1 MLSKFIFLLLP
12 LLLGAMELPDLTYNN
27 ATPEKLKHERYDKLE
42 LWSKQ
47 GYVSHYGETWAQSY
61 RLAAPLQDH
70 EQKLKNFFAQAFGID
85 ATAFTKSYAQFEKP
99 DGTYYLKLDTYANSY
114 SYVLLHVSS
123 YPQVITLPA
132 QPPYTVKKGKNF
144 DIPENVLI
152 PSAEGFAIE
161 RAKYVDYNELTW
173 YYRYQDE
180 RKHDLKGRYWSIDF
194 AKTTPDPDSY
204 RYILAHDYK
213 AHLKTMGAEILEDKD
228 NSFYFKM
235 GDSIAYF
242 NSYGNT
248 FTIEIIQEEAFVQ
261 SLILTPDAI
270 KAELDKSGKITLEGI
285 FFDFDK
291 ATLKP
296 ESRKAIL
303 SAAALMQR
311 YSDLELS
318 VHGYTDSKGDDT
330 YNRTLSVNR
339 AKAVMEAMVAE
350 GIDAS
355 RLSYKGHGEEDPV
368 ATNDTD
374 EGRAQNRRVELHKE
388 RGGNKASVIT
398 IDFIKPIDNSVVT
411 SRRSYPDDSLSI
423 DYTEP
428 YSPKRDHASPQ
439 GQLEVIDYSIMKDGK
454 KNDAFSRKA
463 IIKNYENVLELYNAK
478 IVGLY
483 SDNLSFEIS
492 DRGDG
497 KKVYGKISAYEGS
510 YSIRFLIMQAP

>member
-1 MLSKFIFLLLP
+1 MLTRLLLIIIP
-12 LLLGAMELPDLTYNN
+12 LWLSAMQLPELRYED

-47 GYVSHYGETWAQSY
+47 GYVSHYGETWAQSF
-61 RLAAPLQDH
+61 RFAAPLDGH
-70 EQKLKNFFAQAFGID
+70 EQKLQSFFAKAFGID
-85 ATAFTKSYAQFEKP
+85 ATAFTKDYAQFEKA
-99 DGTYYLKLDTYANSY
+99 DGTYYLKLDAYANSY

-132 QPPYTVKKGKNF
+132 QPPYVLKEGKHF

-152 PSAEGFAIE
+152 PSAEGFVE
-161 RAKYVDYNELTW
+161 RAKYVDYNEVDW
-173 YYRYQDE
+173 YYRYQGE
-180 RKHDLKGRYWSIDF
+180 RKHTLKGRYWNIDF
-194 AKTTPDPDSY
+194 AKTTAEKDSY

-213 AHLKTMGAEILEDKD
+213 AHLKTMGAEILEDKE
-228 NSFYFKM
+228 NSFYFKA
-235 GDSIAYF
+235 GNTIASF
-242 NSYGNT
+242 NSYENT
-248 FTIEIIQEEAFVQ
+248 FSLEIVQEEAFEQ
-261 SLILTPDAI
+261 TLILTPDAI
-270 KAELDKSGKITLEGI
+270 KTELDKSGKITLDGI

-291 ATLKP
+291 ATLKN

-303 SAAALMQR
+303 SAVALMQR

-318 VHGYTDSKGDDT
+318 VHGYTDAKGDDT

-350 GIDAS
+350 GIEAR

-368 ATNDTD
+368 ATN
-374 EGRAQNRRVELHKE
+374 GRVELHKE
-388 RGGNKASVIT
+388 RGGNKTSVIT
-398 IDFIKPIDNSVVT
+398 IDFIKPIDNSIVT
-411 SRRSYPDDSLSI
+411 SRRSYPDDSISI
-423 DYTEP
+423 DYTTP

-510 YSIRFLIMQAP
+510 YSIRFLIQEKQ